1 MSTNPAI
8 DSTATEGLSQIE
20 RVVDVF
26 VAPSKTFKD
35 ILRSTAWWMPL
46 LLLSVLSLCSVAVMQ
61 QQVGFERA
69 YENQL
74 NTPAAQE
81 RMSQVTPEQKAQQMK
96 VGVMITKVIS
106 YAIPVFIL
114 VKLAIYALIL
124 WGCFNFILGAQTTF
138 PQVLAVTLYASL
150 PTVLLSILLMV
161 TLSFGGNAESYD
173 YNYPVGTNL
182 GYYLADSPGW
192 LRALLG
198 RLDLIQLWIL
208 GLVTYGMSVIAK
220 KTVAQSAMIVVGLW
234 LLATLG
240 AGVRGAFS

>member
-114 VKLAIYALIL
+114 VTLAIYALIL